1 MKPTHLTTPRSLDEC
16 HFLMNADPI
25 EVYVSD
31 GYDWQDKVVM
41 VGAAVAAVALIAILW
56 VS

>member
-16 HFLMNADPI
+16 HFSMNADPI
-25 EVYVSD
+25 EVYVRD